1 MKKNLITLAVAST
14 LATAMVSA
22 PAFADT
28 SNVTVYGFANLSYDL
43 TNNGVVGANKVSSSQ
58 SRLGLKGSEDLG
70 DGLSA
75 IWQIEQGINI
85 DNSSN
90 SCAAVAAG
98 VAVPACTAN
107 NGIFA
112 TRNTFLGLS
121 SASTGT
127 ALLGRHDTPYKIA
140 TRGLDLFADTI
151 ADNRGLMGSTAGG
164 AGFTGVHDARLTDV
178 VAYISPA
185 MSGFTGAIAY
195 VAGAETTTTAA
206 QVKGDAW
213 SMAGLYGNGPLNAS
227 LAYQVVNVGTA
238 GTGTMGG
245 FGGLGAND
253 KAKAWKLGVGYTMDA
268 FTVNAAYE
276 NTSNNV
282 GGVDSLGQNNWYLGG
297 KYSFGNDA
305 VKLAYT
311 RAGDVQATPNS
322 GAKQWALGY
331 DHNMSKRT
339 TLYALYTRLDNST
352 GSSYGLTSVS
362 TGATVGV
369 ANQDPSAWSFGMKH
383 TF

>member
-1 MKKNLITLAVAST
+1 MKMKLVTLAVAST
-14 LATAMVSA
+14 LATAAVVSA

-28 SNVTVYGFANLSYDL
+28 SNVNVYGVASLSYDL
-43 TNNGVVGANKVSSSQ
+43 TDNGVVSNNKVSSNQ

-75 IWQIEQGINI
+75 VWQVEQGINI
-85 DNSSN
+85 DNSG
-90 SCAAVAAG
+90 AG
-98 VAVPACTAN
+98 
-107 NGIFA
+107 NGLA
-112 TRNTFLGLS
+112 TRNTFLGMS
-121 SASTGT
+121 STSMGT

-253 KAKAWKLGVGYTMDA
+253 KAKAWKLGVGYKMDA

-276 NTSNNV
+276 NTSNTV
-282 GGVDSLGQNNWYLGG
+282 AGIDSLGQNNWYLGG

-311 RAGDVQATPNS
+311 RAGDVQATANT

-331 DHNMSKRT
+331 DHSMSKRT
-339 TLYALYTRLDNST
+339 TLYALYTRLDNDT
-352 GSSYGLTSVS
+352 GAAYGLTTVS
-362 TGATVGV
+362 TGATAAGAVG
-369 ANQDPSAWSFGMKH
+369 QDPSAWSFGMKH

>member
-1 MKKNLITLAVAST
+1 MKKKLITLAVAST
-14 LATAMVSA
+14 LTAAVAVSA

-43 TNNGVVGANKVSSSQ
+43 TNNGVVGVNKVSSSQ

-75 IWQIEQGINI
+75 VWQIEQGINM
-85 DNSSN
+85 DN
-90 SCAAVAAG
+90 AGAAG
-98 VAVPACTAN
+98 
-107 NGIFA
+107 NGLG

-121 SASTGT
+121 SGSAGT
-127 ALLGRHDTPYKIA
+127 FILGRHDTPYKIA

-151 ADNRGLMGSTAGG
+151 ADNRGLMGTTAGG
-164 AGFTGVHDARLTDV
+164 ATNAYAGAHDTRLGDV

-185 MSGFTGAIAY
+185 MNGFTGAIAY
-195 VAGAETTTTAA
+195 VAGAEATATAA

-213 SMAGLYGNGPLNAS
+213 SMAGLYGDGPVNVS
-227 LAYQVVNVGTA
+227 LAYQVVNIGTVGTMSPTTFPVA
-238 GTGTMGG
+238 
-245 FGGLGAND
+245 LAAND
-253 KAKAWKLGVGYTMDA
+253 KLKAWKLGGGYTMDA

-276 NTSNNV
+276 KTSNTIAALAPN
-282 GGVDSLGQNNWYLGG
+282 GGDQTNWYLGG

-305 VKLAYT
+305 VKVAYT
-311 RAGDVQATPNS
+311 RAGDMQATPNS

>member
-1 MKKNLITLAVAST
+1 MKKKLITLAVAST
-14 LATAMVSA
+14 LTAAVAVSA

-28 SNVTVYGFANLSYDL
+28 SNVTVYGVASMSYDL
-43 TNNGVVGANKVSSSQ
+43 TNNGATGTNKVSSNQ

-75 IWQIEQGINI
+75 VWQIEQQINI
-85 DNSSN
+85 DNSTTNANTFASRN
-90 SCAAVAAG
+90 S
-98 VAVPACTAN
+98 
-107 NGIFA
+107 
-112 TRNTFLGLS
+112 FLGLS
-121 SASTGT
+121 SGSAGT
-127 ALLGRHDTPYKIA
+127 FILGRHDTPYKIA

-151 ADNRGLMGSTAGG
+151 ADNRGLMGTTAGG
-164 AGFTGVHDARLTDV
+164 AGFTAVHDTRLGDV

-185 MSGFTGAIAY
+185 MNGFTGAIAH
-195 VAGAETTTTAA
+195 VSGAELSAA
-206 QVKGDAW
+206 ATDVKGNAW
-213 SMAGLYGNGPLNAS
+213 SMAGLYGNGPVNAS

-276 NTSNNV
+276 NTSNTV
-282 GGVDSLGQNNWYLGG
+282 AGVDSLGQNNWYLGG

-311 RAGDVQATPNS
+311 RAGDVQATSNS

-331 DHNMSKRT
+331 DHNMGKRT
-339 TLYALYTRLDNST
+339 TLYALYTRLDNDSGAT
-352 GSSYGLTSVS
+352 YGLTGIS
-362 TGATVGV
+362 TGGQAAAAAG
-369 ANQDPSAWSFGMKH
+369 QDPSAWSFGMKH

>member
-1 MKKNLITLAVAST
+1 MKKKLITLAVAST
-14 LATAMVSA
+14 LAATVVISA

-28 SNVTVYGFANLSYDL
+28 SNVTVYGVANMSYDL
-43 TNNGVVGANKVSSSQ
+43 TNNGVVGTNKVSSNQ

-75 IWQIEQGINI
+75 VWQIEQGINL
-85 DNSSN
+85 DNSGAN
-90 SCAAVAAG
+90 TAAS
-98 VAVPACTAN
+98 PA
-107 NGIFA
+107 NGFA

-121 SASTGT
+121 SASAGT

-140 TRGLDLFADTI
+140 TRGLDVFADTI
-151 ADNRGLMGSTAGG
+151 ADNRGLMGTTAGG
-164 AGFTGVHDARLTDV
+164 GAYTALHDTRLTDV
-178 VAYISPA
+178 VAYVSPA
-185 MSGFTGAIAY
+185 MSGFTGIIAY

-227 LAYQVVNVGTA
+227 LAYQVVNVGSAT
-238 GTGTMGG
+238 TGTLSTTAL
-245 FGGLGAND
+245 GLNAGD
-253 KAKAWKLGVGYTMDA
+253 KVKAWKLGVGYTMDA
-268 FTVNAAYE
+268 VTVNAAYE
-276 NTSNNV
+276 NTSNTV
-282 GGVDSLGQNNWYLGG
+282 AGVDSLGQNNWYLGG

-311 RAGDVQATPNS
+311 RAGDVQATANS
-322 GAKQWALGY
+322 GAKQWAVGY
-331 DHNMSKRT
+331 DHNLSKRT
-339 TLYALYTRLDNST
+339 TVYALYTRLDNST
-352 GSSYGLTSVS
+352 GSSYGLTSVT
-362 TGATVGV
+362 TGTTTGV

>member
-1 MKKNLITLAVAST
+1 MKKKLITLAVAST
-14 LATAMVSA
+14 LATAAAVSA

-28 SNVTVYGFANLSYDL
+28 SNVNVYGVANMSYDL
-43 TNNGVVGANKVSSSQ
+43 TNNGAVGTNKVSSNQ

-75 IWQIEQGINI
+75 VWQIEQGINI
-85 DNSSN
+85 DNSG
-90 SCAAVAAG
+90 AG
-98 VAVPACTAN
+98 
-107 NGIFA
+107 NGLA

-121 SASTGT
+121 SGSMGT

-140 TRGLDLFADTI
+140 IRGLDLFADTI
-151 ADNRGLMGSTAGG
+151 ADNRGLMGSTAGS
-164 AGFTGVHDARLTDV
+164 ALPGVHDARLTDV

-195 VAGAETTTTAA
+195 VAGAEATTTAA
-206 QVKGDAW
+206 QIKGDAW
-213 SMAGLYGNGPLNAS
+213 SMAGMYGNGPINAS
-227 LAYQVVNVGTA
+227 LAYQVIDAGTA

-253 KAKAWKLGVGYTMDA
+253 KAKAWRLGGGYTMDA
-268 FTVNAAYE
+268 ITVNAAYE
-276 NTSNNV
+276 KTSNTV
-282 GGVDSLGQNNWYLGG
+282 GGASAGGQNNWYLGG

-311 RAGDVQATPNS
+311 RAGDVQATTNT

-331 DHNMSKRT
+331 DHSMSKRT
-339 TLYALYTRLDNST
+339 TLYALYTRLNNDT
-352 GSSYGLTSVS
+352 FAGYGLATS
-362 TGATVGV
+362 TGATAAAAAG
-369 ANQDPSAWSFGMKH
+369 QDPSAWSFGMKH

>member
-14 LATAMVSA
+14 LATAAMVSA

-28 SNVTVYGFANLSYDL
+28 SNVTVYGVASLSYDL
-43 TNNGVVGANKVSSSQ
+43 TNNGVVGVNKVSSNQ

-75 IWQIEQGINI
+75 VWQIEQGINI
-85 DNSSN
+85 DNSG
-90 SCAAVAAG
+90 AAG
-98 VAVPACTAN
+98 
-107 NGIFA
+107 NGLA

-121 SASTGT
+121 SGSVGT
-127 ALLGRHDTPYKIA
+127 VLLGRHDTPYKIA

-151 ADNRGLMGSTAGG
+151 ADNRGLMGTTAGG
-164 AGFTGVHDARLTDV
+164 ATNAYAGVHDARLTDV

-185 MSGFTGAIAY
+185 VSGFTGAIAY
-195 VAGAETTTTAA
+195 VAGAEATTTAA
-206 QVKGDAW
+206 QVKGAAW

-227 LAYQVVNVGTA
+227 LAYQVIDVGSVGTMSPTTFAA
-238 GTGTMGG
+238 GGIA
-245 FGGLGAND
+245 AND
-253 KAKAWKLGVGYTMDA
+253 KLKAWKLGGGYTMDA

-276 NTSNNV
+276 KTSNTL
-282 GGVDSLGQNNWYLGG
+282 GGVSAAGQNNWYLGG

-311 RAGDVQATPNS
+311 RAGDMQATPNS

-331 DHNMSKRT
+331 DHSMSKRT

-352 GSSYGLTSVS
+352 GSSYGLTAAS